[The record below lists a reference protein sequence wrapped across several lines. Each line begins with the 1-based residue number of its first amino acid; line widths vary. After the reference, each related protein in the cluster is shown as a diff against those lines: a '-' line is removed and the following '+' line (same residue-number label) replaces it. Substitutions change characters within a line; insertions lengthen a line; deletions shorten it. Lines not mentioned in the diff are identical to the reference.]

1 MDSDTMFKLHY
12 KLDDSV
18 TVEGQAFTLD
28 LSYGKVLRFMD
39 LTNDET
45 LSEPMKQVLAIRMA
59 LDIKSEDE
67 FPKFEEPQ
75 SYEHLIKAYVDK
87 INNVTKKQTIEY
99 DLNGDPMPIAKD
111 EDEEEPQQMYDL
123 THDAQY
129 IYSSF
134 IQAYGIDLI
143 DEQNNLHWYKFNA
156 LLNGLPD
163 NTKFAQ
169 VLSIRSWKKSKGDS
183 SQYVAD
189 MKKLQKEYKL
199 PN

>member
-1 MDSDTMFKLHY
+1 MFKLHY
-12 KLDDSV
+12 KLDDDV
-18 TVEGQAFTLD
+18 LIEGRTFTLD
-28 LSYGKVLRFMD
+28 MSYGKVLRFLD

-45 LSEPMKQVLAIRMA
+45 LNEPLKQVLAVRMA
-59 LDIKSEDE
+59 LDIKDDKE
-67 FPKFEEPQ
+67 FPRFDNPK
-75 SYEHLIKAYVDK
+75 SYELLIQTYIDK
-87 INNVTKKQTIEY
+87 INAVRKEQTVEY
-99 DLNGDPMPIAKD
+99 DLNGDPVPVVQD
-111 EDEEEPQQMYDL
+111 DDEEEQTRMYDL
-123 THDAQY
+123 THDAEY

-134 IQAYGIDLI
+134 IQAYNIDLI

-156 LLNGLPD
+156 LLSGLPD

-199 PN
+199 PD